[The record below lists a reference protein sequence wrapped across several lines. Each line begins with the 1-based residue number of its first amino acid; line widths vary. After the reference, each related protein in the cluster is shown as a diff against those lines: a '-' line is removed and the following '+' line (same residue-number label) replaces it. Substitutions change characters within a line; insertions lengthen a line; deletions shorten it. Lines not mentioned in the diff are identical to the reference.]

1 MTELAG
7 TAPRTTAPQHRTL
20 AAYAAAILHALARDE
35 HAGRRPPRLTEDG
48 LATWQRFRHLLGPR
62 HFLELLAEDA
72 AVGHSVP
79 FEAHALLDGPGLESL
94 DDQLVGKWIEALPE
108 LDLDADSVA
117 YIQAQARLLGIGD
130 RMARADLHKVQ
141 AHHKVLELPGSGGQ
155 LSHYLAYRDGIYIQD
170 AVSIA
175 CKDNS
180 ELILAGLVAVE
191 LGAPDAR
198 AFAGVDPELREARQD
213 TRRTSFHYVVGR
225 PPDKGGLYKKERLL
239 EIFPTATVILV

>member
-1 MTELAG
+1 MLTLPLNGLPADQK
-7 TAPRTTAPQHRTL
+7 PL
-20 AAYAAAILHALARDE
+20 AAYAAALLHALARDE
-35 HAGRRPPRLTEDG
+35 HAGRRPRRLTEDG
-48 LATWQRFRHLLGPR
+48 LATWQRFRHLLGPG
-62 HFLELLAEDA
+62 HLLELLAEDA

-79 FEAHALLDGPGLESL
+79 FEADALLDGPGLASL
-94 DDQLVGKWIEALPE
+94 DETLVGRWLEALSQ

-117 YIQAQARLLGIGD
+117 YVQAQARLLGIAD

-141 AHHKVLELPGSGGQ
+141 PHHKILELPGSGGQ
-155 LSHYLAYRDGIYIQD
+155 LSHYLATRDGIYLQD

-175 CKDNS
+175 CKDKR

-225 PPDKGGLYKKERLL
+225 SRDKGGLFKKERLL
-239 EIFPTATVILV
+239 EIFPTATVILI